1 MESDSEVPRLTH
13 VLVLVPL
20 SHSICLG
27 KLTSQL
33 HAVLARLGLRDVFF
47 FFSFLFCF
55 VLGLVSNLAGG
66 WLVGLG
72 LIQAKGTS

>member
-1 MESDSEVPRLTH
+1 MLNACFEVDETETELRFGIDEPTDSEVPRLTH

-33 HAVLARLGLRDVFF
+33 HAVLARLGLRDGVFF
-47 FFSFLFCF
+47 FPPRAVFF
-55 VLGLVSNLAGG
+55 
-66 WLVGLG
+66 
-72 LIQAKGTS
+72 